1 MDPSAIGSAEWVE
14 IGELLTNLWVVVLLI
29 IVFATN
35 MLIGHNGVPSL
46 VASQHLPRIWQKT
59 RPVFYAMAIA
69 SFGLAIFFLGRVVD
83 MADVLRQF
91 WADYWI

>member
-1 MDPSAIGSAEWVE
+1 MDPSALSNAEWRE
-14 IGELLTNLWVVVLLI
+14 IGALLTNLWVVVLLI
-29 IVFATN
+29 VLFAAN

-46 VASQHLPRIWQKT
+46 VASQHLPRTWQRV
-59 RPVFYAMAIA
+59 RPVFYAMAIV

-83 MADVLRQF
+83 LAGVLRQF